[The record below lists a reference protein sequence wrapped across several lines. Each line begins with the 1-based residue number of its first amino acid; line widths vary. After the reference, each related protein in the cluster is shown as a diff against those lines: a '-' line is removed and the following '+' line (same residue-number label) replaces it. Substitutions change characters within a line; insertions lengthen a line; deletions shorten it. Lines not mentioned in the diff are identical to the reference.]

1 MRAKLVTA
9 VVAGLLAA
17 PLAQAQTANLTL
29 YGRLNLDMEV
39 VNGKQAG
46 PDCPGNCPNPNQY
59 RVNSN
64 ASLFGLRGSESLG
77 DGLYAIFQLE
87 NQLYLDTG
95 SGVLAGRDSY
105 LGLRGTWGTA
115 RLGYF
120 LSPYDD
126 IHAIFGNAPTLTTS
140 ILSTGALWAQA
151 FLGQAIAGGFDGRQ
165 PNSVRYDTPT
175 IADFNGSIQ
184 YSSAEGS
191 PTTASGIFSVGGFYN
206 RGPVQLGVAYEVHH
220 KIRGTVESPLSD
232 TALSIA
238 AGYQFDG
245 FRLGGVYERLR
256 YDVTPTTKLTRN
268 FYGIGATID
277 AGPGLIYAYWG
288 QAFDGKGSAE
298 DGSRVGGLVKG
309 VNTGASQWEVSYTYV
324 LSARSLLYGGYVKI
338 RNESN
343 ASYTFDTN
351 PYPIFCDTYPN
362 GGCGKPGGFVLGAVH
377 FF

>member
-1 MRAKLVTA
+1 M
-9 VVAGLLAA
+9 
-17 PLAQAQTANLTL
+17 
-29 YGRLNLDMEV
+29 
-39 VNGKQAG
+39 
-46 PDCPGNCPNPNQY
+46 
-59 RVNSN
+59 
-64 ASLFGLRGSESLG
+64 FGLRGSEPLG

-87 NQLYLDTG
+87 SQIYPDTG
-95 SGVLAGRDSY
+95 SGVLASRDSY
-105 LGLRGTWGTA
+105 LGLRGPWGTA
-115 RLGYF
+115 KLGYF
-120 LSPYDD
+120 LTPYDD

-191 PTTASGIFSVGGFYN
+191 PTTASGIFSGGGFYN
-206 RGPVQLGVAYEVHH
+206 RGPVQLGVAYQVHH
-220 KIRGTVESPLSD
+220 KIRGTVEAPLSD

-238 AGYQFDG
+238 GGYQFDG

-268 FYGIGATID
+268 FYGVGATID

-288 QAFDGKGSAE
+288 QAFDGKGSAVE
-298 DGSRVGGLVKG
+298 GSRVGGLVKG
-309 VNTGASQWEVSYTYV
+309 VNTGASQWEISYTYV

-343 ASYTFDTN
+343 APYTFDTN

-362 GGCGKPGGFVLGAVH
+362 GGCGKPGGFVLGGVH